1 MIYKTFAS
9 TLAITVALT
18 ATSFA
23 QDKSATQP
31 TEPKVEDVDA
41 KASQD
46 MHLKLGAIKGE
57 SQDKAIAGG
66 GGGKVNVQDISIAAV
81 PQAKD
86 PKIGPI
92 KGESQDRAMSVGSDG
107 EDRLTENLTL
117 RGGGGGKVDVQDLSL
132 TKAPKLGDI
141 KGEAQ
146 DKANIKFD
154 GVEGESIDKAMA
166 ADVNEQVTLSFGAN
180 EAPACVTESGA
191 VDADCNGV
199 ADEAKLEDKR
209 DEVRRPEPRQ
219 QRR

>member
-1 MIYKTFAS
+1 MFYKTFVS

-23 QDKSATQP
+23 QVKSATQP

-141 KGEAQ
+141 KGESQ
-146 DKANIKFD
+146 DKASVTGFTPVA
-154 GVEGESIDKAMA
+154 GA
-166 ADVNEQVTLSFGAN
+166 ALGA
-180 EAPACVTESGA
+180 AGPATPACVTEAGA

-199 ADEAKLEDKR
+199 ADDAKLEDKR
-209 DEVRRPEPRQ
+209 DEVRRPVPRQ